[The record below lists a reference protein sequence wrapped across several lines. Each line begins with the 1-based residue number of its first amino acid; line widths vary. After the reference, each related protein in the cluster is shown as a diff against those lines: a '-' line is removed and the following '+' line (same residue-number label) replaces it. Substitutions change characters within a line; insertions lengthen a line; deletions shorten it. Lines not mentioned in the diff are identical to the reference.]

1 VRRAWRSA
9 QRLDAELDV
18 LVVRPPGR
26 PPSAEDRARLE
37 ELRRL
42 TSMLGVRLHVEEA
55 ADIAD
60 AVIAT
65 ARSLGSTYVLMGSP
79 EQRRG
84 LGRFWGPS
92 DGRALLDRL
101 LDELPGVDLRIIAD
115 PRQRDRLGAES
126 DSD

>member
-1 VRRAWRSA
+1 
-9 QRLDAELDV
+9 
-18 LVVRPPGR
+18 
-26 PPSAEDRARLE
+26 
-37 ELRRL
+37 
-42 TSMLGVRLHVEEA
+42 MLGVRLHVEEA
-55 ADIAD
+55 ADLAD

-101 LDELPGVDLRIIAD
+101 LEELPGVDLRIIAD
-115 PRQRDRLGAES
+115 PGQRDRLGAES